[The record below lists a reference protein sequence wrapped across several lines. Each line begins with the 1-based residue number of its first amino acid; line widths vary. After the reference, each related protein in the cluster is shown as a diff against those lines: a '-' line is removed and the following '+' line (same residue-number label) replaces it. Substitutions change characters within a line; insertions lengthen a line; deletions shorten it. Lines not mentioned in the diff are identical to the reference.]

1 MAEKINR
8 WLFSTNAK
16 DIGVLYII
24 FAGISGLVGSALSFM
39 IRLELSGGGNVYFL
53 GNYHEYNVVITA
65 HGIIMIFFMVMP
77 MLIGGLGNWLVPI
90 MIGCLDMAMPRLN
103 NVGFW
108 LLPPSLILL
117 TTGLFSGGAGTGW
130 TIYPPLSDSAYH
142 LGAAVDLSILSL
154 HIAGISSLLGA
165 INLVVTIINCRAS
178 GLTFERL
185 PLFVWAIFIT
195 AWLLILSLPI
205 LAGAITMLLLDR
217 NINTSFYDPMGGG
230 DPILFQHLFWFF
242 GHPEVYILIIPGFGI
257 ISHIIS
263 RFSIKPIFG
272 MVGMVYAKISIGVLG
287 FIVWSHHMYVVG
299 LDIDSRAYFTAATII
314 IALPTGVKIFS
325 WLATLYGGKIHYTAP
340 MMFALGFILLFTFG
354 GVTGIILANASI
366 DVALHDTYFVVGH
379 FHYVLSLGAVIS
391 MFGGFYYWIGKLT
404 GYNYNEKWARI
415 HFWVFLIAINIVFLP
430 MHFLGLQGL
439 PRRIPDYADGYVG
452 WNEFMSLGSIM
463 TVISVFL
470 FLFIISNK
478 LFINK
483 KFYIIPVT
491 HGKFIK

>member
-1 MAEKINR
+1 MSEKINR

-16 DIGVLYII
+16 DIGLLYII

-53 GNYHEYNVVITA
+53 GNTHEYNVVITA

-117 TTGLFSGGAGTGW
+117 TTGLFAGGAGTGW

-257 ISHIIS
+257 VSHIIS
-263 RFSIKPIFG
+263 RFSLKPIFG
-272 MVGMVYAKISIGVLG
+272 MVGMVYAKISIGILG

-325 WLATLYGGKIHYTAP
+325 WLATLYGGNIHYKAP
-340 MMFALGFILLFTFG
+340 MLFALGFILLFTFG
-354 GVTGIILANASI
+354 GVTGVILANASL

-404 GYNYNEKWARI
+404 GYNYNEKWALI

-430 MHFLGLQGL
+430 MHF
-439 PRRIPDYADGYVG
+439 
-452 WNEFMSLGSIM
+452 
-463 TVISVFL
+463 
-470 FLFIISNK
+470 
-478 LFINK
+478 
-483 KFYIIPVT
+483 
-491 HGKFIK
+491 